1 MDWLNLIFS
10 AAGGGVLGLVGTGIQ
25 MWGKHKEREQEFA
38 HELQMQDAINRNMA
52 LELEKIQLKGD
63 IEVDIL
69 ERESD
74 AAGLASSIKAE
85 AQIAASYKWV
95 DAVRAMIRPLLT
107 VMLTIMAF
115 IKPDD
120 DDLVW
125 MASTAVN
132 WWFGS
137 RAVNKAKK

>member
-38 HELQMQDAINRNMA
+38 HELQMQDAINKNMA
-52 LELEKIQLKGD
+52 LEMQKLELKGNID
-63 IEVDIL
+63 IDIL
-69 ERESD
+69 ERETD
-74 AAGLASSIKAE
+74 AKGLASSIRAE
-85 AQIAASYKWV
+85 QAIGASYKWV
-95 DAVRAMIRPLLT
+95 NAVRSMIRPLLT
-107 VMLTIMAF
+107 LMLTIMAF
-115 IKPDD
+115 IKPNDE
-120 DDLVW
+120 DLVW

-137 RAVNKAKK
+137 RAVSKKK